1 MCGII
6 AYKGKKEP
14 AFLVMEGLKK
24 VEYRGYDSWGIA
36 VIFEDKILVQ
46 KKVGKIS
53 DEAGSLD
60 AFPFTP
66 GSDNNIGMG
75 HTRWS
80 THGGV
85 TKANAHPHLDCSGAI
100 AVVHNGIIENYQ
112 ELKASLSGHRFVSET
127 DTELI
132 PHFIEEKIG
141 SGSSF
146 EDAVRDVSKLLKGRS
161 AFVAAKADSKML
173 VAVRKGTPL
182 IVGVGDGEF
191 FIASDINAFFSHTK
205 NVMYLDD
212 GELVIIGDNAEFFR
226 IDSGEGIGKR
236 VVEID
241 WQPESA
247 EKDGYE
253 HFLIKEIMEQKET
266 LWRAINQDEAK
277 LLSVASDINSA
288 YGTFLVGCG
297 TAGKV
302 CMAGEYLF
310 SKVAKKHVNAYVASE
325 FPNYTHYLTPKS
337 LIIAVSQSG
346 ETADVLEA
354 IEAAKRKNSKVISL
368 LNVFGSTMMRTSDAY
383 IMVNAGAERA
393 VPSTKATT
401 AQLAV
406 TTLLAYAVAGR
417 LQEGKLLLMD
427 VAEAVNDML
436 NPRYEE
442 RIKKLAEII
451 KDRNN
456 MYVIGRSLNYPMA
469 LEAAIKLQETA
480 YVNAHGF
487 AAGELKHGPIAL
499 IEKGTPCIALVA
511 NDDVKDEMISNAI
524 EVKSRG
530 GFIIGIAPENN
541 EVFDYWL
548 KVPDAGNASPIV
560 NIIPVQILAYNLAL
574 LRGCDPDK
582 PRNLAKS
589 VTVK

>member
-6 AYKGKKEP
+6 AYKGAKDASKI
-14 AFLVMEGLKK
+14 AFEGLKSL
-24 VEYRGYDSWGIA
+24 EYRGYDSWGIA
-36 VIFEDKILVQ
+36 TISGSALSVVKDI
-46 KKVGKIS
+46 GKIS
-53 DEAGSLD
+53 GSNGLSM
-60 AFPFTP
+60 PQ
-66 GSDNNIGMG
+66 GSIAIA
-75 HTRWS
+75 HTRWA

-85 TKANAHPHLDCSGAI
+85 TKENAHPHLDCSGTI

-112 ELKASLSGHRFVSET
+112 ELKKPLSKHRFVSST

-132 PHFIEEKIG
+132 PHLIEERVG

-146 EDAVRDVSKLLKGRS
+146 EDAVRDVAKLLKGRS
-161 AFVAAKADSKML
+161 AFVAVKADSENL
-173 VAVRKGTPL
+173 VAVRRGTPL
-182 IVGVGDGEF
+182 IVGIGKGEY
-191 FIASDINAFFSHTK
+191 FIASDINAFFTHTK
-205 NVMYLDD
+205 RVMYLDD
-212 GELVIIGDNAEFFR
+212 NEGVIINESPEFFSLS
-226 IDSGEGIGKR
+226 SGEKISKR
-236 VVEID
+236 IVEID
-241 WQPESA
+241 WQPEAA
-247 EKDGYE
+247 EKGGYR

-266 LWRAINQDEAK
+266 LWRAINQDESK
-277 LLSVASDINSA
+277 MLSVASDINSA

-354 IEAAKRKNSKVISL
+354 IDAAKKKGSKVISL
-368 LNVFGSTMMRTSDAY
+368 LNVFGSTMMRASDVCL
-383 IMVNAGAERA
+383 MVNAGAERA
-393 VPSTKATT
+393 VVSTKATT

-406 TTLLAYAVAGR
+406 ITLLVYAAAGR
-417 LQEGKLLLMD
+417 LQEGKLMLMD
-427 VAEAVNDML
+427 VADSVNDLL

-442 RIKKLAEII
+442 KIRKLAGMI
-451 KDRNN
+451 KDRDN

-480 YVNAHGF
+480 YVHAQGF
-487 AAGELKHGPIAL
+487 AAGELKHGPMAL
-499 IEKGTPCIALVA
+499 IEKGTPCIAIVA
-511 NDDVKDEMISNAI
+511 NDEVKDEVISNAI
-524 EVKSRG
+524 EVRSRG

-541 EVFDYWL
+541 EAFDYWL

-560 NIIPVQILAYNLAL
+560 NIIPVQILAYHLAL

>member
-6 AYKGKKEP
+6 AYKGHKDASKI
-14 AFLVMEGLKK
+14 AFEGLKK
-24 VEYRGYDSWGIA
+24 LEYRGYDSWGMA

-53 DEAGSLD
+53 DEVGSLTTL
-60 AFPFTP
+60 PFTP
-66 GSDNNIGMG
+66 DGDNNIGIG

-85 TKANAHPHLDCSGAI
+85 TQANAHPHLDCSGTI

-112 ELKASLSGHRFVSET
+112 GLKASLSGHRFVSET
-127 DTELI
+127 DTEII
-132 PHFIEEKIG
+132 PHFIEEMIG
-141 SGSSF
+141 KGSSL
-146 EDAVRDVSKLLKGRS
+146 EDAVKDVAKLLKGRS
-161 AFVAAKADSKML
+161 AFVAAKADSKKL

-182 IVGVGDGEF
+182 IVGVGEGEF
-191 FIASDINAFFSHTK
+191 FIASDINAFFAHTK
-205 NVMYLDD
+205 SVMYLDD
-212 GELVIIGDNAEFFR
+212 GELVIIGDNAEFFK
-226 IDSGEGIGKR
+226 IDGGESVGKR
-236 VVEID
+236 IVEID
-241 WQPESA
+241 WQPEAA
-247 EKDGYE
+247 EKEGYE
-253 HFLIKEIMEQKET
+253 HFLIKEILEQKET
-266 LWRAINQDEAK
+266 LWRAINQDETK
-277 LLSVASDINSA
+277 ILSLASEINSA

-310 SKVAKKHVNAYVASE
+310 SKVAKKHVNSYIASE
-325 FPNYTHYLTPKS
+325 FPNYMHYLTPKS

-354 IEAAKRKNSKVISL
+354 IESAKNKGSKVISL

-383 IMVNAGAERA
+383 LMVNAGTERA
-393 VPSTKATT
+393 VVSTKATT

-406 TTLLAYAVAGR
+406 ITLLVYAVAGR
-417 LQEGKLLLMD
+417 LQEGKLMLMD
-427 VAEAVNDML
+427 VADAVNDML

-442 RIKKLAEII
+442 RINKLAEMI
-451 KDRNN
+451 KERNN

-487 AAGELKHGPIAL
+487 AAGELKHGPMAL

-511 NDDVKDEMISNAI
+511 NDDVKDEVISNAI

-530 GFIIGIAPENN
+530 GFIIGVAPENN
-541 EVFDYWL
+541 EIFDYWL

-560 NIIPVQILAYNLAL
+560 NIMPVQILAYHLAL

>member
-1 MCGII
+1 MCGIV
-6 AYKGKKEP
+6 AYKGPKDASKI
-14 AFLVMEGLKK
+14 AFDGLKSL
-24 VEYRGYDSWGIA
+24 EYRGYDSWGVATLSRSAIS
-36 VIFEDKILVQ
+36 VVKD
-46 KKVGKIS
+46 VGKIS
-53 DEAGSLD
+53 GSNGVSML
-60 AFPFTP
+60 P
-66 GSDNNIGMG
+66 GSIAIA
-75 HTRWS
+75 HTRWA

-85 TKANAHPHLDCSGAI
+85 TKENAHPHLDCSGRI

-112 ELKASLSGHRFVSET
+112 ALKASLSGHTFVSET

-132 PHFIEEKIG
+132 PHFIEELIGRG
-141 SGSSF
+141 SGF
-146 EDAVRDVSKLLKGRS
+146 EDAIRDVAKLLKGRS
-161 AFVAAKADSKML
+161 AFVAVKADSDKL

-182 IVGVGDGEF
+182 IVGVGEGEF

-205 NVMYLDD
+205 RVMYLDD
-212 GELVIIGDNAEFFR
+212 GELVIIGGNAEFFE
-226 IDSGEGIGKR
+226 IDSGAKVAKR

-241 WQPESA
+241 WQPETA
-247 EKDGYE
+247 EKEGYE

-277 LLSVASDINSA
+277 MLSVASDINGA
-288 YGTFLVGCG
+288 YGTFLIGCG

-310 SKVAKKHVNAYVASE
+310 SKIAKKHVNAYVASE
-325 FPNYTHYLTPKS
+325 FPNYTHYLTKKS

-354 IEAAKRKNSKVISL
+354 IEAAKKKGAKVISL

-383 IMVNAGAERA
+383 LMVNAGAERA
-393 VPSTKATT
+393 VASTKATT

-406 TTLLAYAVAGR
+406 ITLLAYAAAGR
-417 LQEGKLLLMD
+417 LQEGKLMLMD
-427 VAEAVNDML
+427 AADAVNDML

-442 RIKKLAEII
+442 RIKNLAEMM

-456 MYVIGRSLNYPMA
+456 IYVIGRSLNYPIA

-480 YVNAHGF
+480 YMHAHGF

-499 IEKGTPCIALVA
+499 IDKGTPCIALVA
-511 NDDVKDEMISNAI
+511 NDEVKDEVISNAI
-524 EVKSRG
+524 EVRSRG
-530 GFIIGIAPENN
+530 GFIIGVSPENN
-541 EVFDYWL
+541 EAFDYWL

-560 NIIPVQILAYNLAL
+560 NIIPVQILAYHLAL
-574 LRGCDPDK
+574 MRGCDPDK